1 MPSDRLTDDVGPTLE
16 DELDRLE
23 EENEQLRKEVEWL
36 RGEDRQMRQAL
47 DDIVEMCKGHPGRE
61 VIKRIAV
68 NARLSS
74 DGVLPCLTD

>member
-47 DDIVEMCKGHPGRE
+47 DDIVEMCNGRH
-61 VIKRIAV
+61 
-68 NARLSS
+68 
-74 DGVLPCLTD
+74 C